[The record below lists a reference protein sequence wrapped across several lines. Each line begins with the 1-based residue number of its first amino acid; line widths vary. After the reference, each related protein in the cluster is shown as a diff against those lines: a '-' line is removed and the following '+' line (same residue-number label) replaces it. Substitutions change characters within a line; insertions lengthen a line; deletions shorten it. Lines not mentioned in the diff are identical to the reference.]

1 MRDFQ
6 LLAPSE
12 EGEEPFPYRRVW
24 RPLTIELGVLAA
36 AVLFILF
43 TTRLGILADTY
54 SRTLSSGLALLPIA
68 AYWFFSIR
76 RERLALE
83 PRQGL
88 TAILFLSM
96 VMANGV
102 AVPIISELFTP
113 ERWLP
118 GAGFFNRIL
127 GYAFTIGILSEFIK
141 YAVVRYTMWPNRF
154 RIRLD
159 GIAYST
165 AAALGFATV
174 LNLRL
179 VFYDELTL
187 SSAAVNIL
195 TNVYIHI
202 AIGAVIGYFLGEFA
216 VGNPSAVWLPTGL
229 VVAAILSGIHFA
241 FRGIA
246 ISSGLGSRAIGG
258 LFLGIGISAAILGI
272 LSFIIESADARMADK
287 LGVRRIR

>member
-6 LLAPSE
+6 LLAPAE
-12 EGEEPFPYRRVW
+12 AGEEPFPYRRVW
-24 RPLTIELGVLAA
+24 RTLILEL
-36 AVLFILF
+36 AVLGGAVIFVIMA
-43 TTRLGILADTY
+43 TRLGLVADTY
-54 SRTLSSGLALLPIA
+54 SRTLSSGLALLPIVVFL
-68 AYWFFSIR
+68 FFSVR
-76 RERLALE
+76 RERRVLE

-88 TAILFLSM
+88 IAILFLSM
-96 VMANGV
+96 VIANGL
-102 AVPIISELFTP
+102 AVPVINEVFTP

-141 YAVVRYTMWPNRF
+141 YAVVRYTMWPSRF

-179 VFYDELTL
+179 VLYDELTL
-187 SSAAVNIL
+187 SSAAINIL

-202 AIGAVIGYFLGEFA
+202 AIAAVMGYFLGELA
-216 VGNPSAVWLPTGL
+216 IGNPSAMWLPIGL
-229 VVAAILSGIHFA
+229 FVAAMLSGIHFA

-246 ISSGLGSRAIGG
+246 IASGLGSRAIGG
-258 LFLGIGISAAILGI
+258 LFLVIGLTAAILGV

>member
-6 LLAPSE
+6 LLAPTE
-12 EGEEPFPYRRVW
+12 ESGEPFPYRRVW
-24 RPLTIELGVLAA
+24 RPLTLELGLLAT
-36 AVLFILF
+36 AVLFIIF
-43 TTRLGILADTY
+43 ATRLGILADTY
-54 SRTLSSGLALLPIA
+54 SRPLSAGFALLPLA
-68 AYWFFSIR
+68 AFWFFSVR
-76 RERLALE
+76 RENRALE

-88 TAILFLSM
+88 VAVLFLSI
-96 VMANGV
+96 VMANGI
-102 AVPIISELFTP
+102 AVPIISEVFTP

-127 GYAFTIGILSEFIK
+127 GYAFTVGILSEFIK

-202 AIGAVIGYFLGEFA
+202 AIGAVIGYFLGELA
-216 VGNPSAVWLPTGL
+216 IGTPSAIWLPIGL
-229 VVAAILSGIHFA
+229 VSAAMLSGIHFA

-246 ISSGLGSRAIGG
+246 ISSGLGSRTLGG
-258 LFLGIGISAAILGI
+258 LFLVIGISAAILGI